1 MNSFNEF
8 RFKGLSAKN
17 HDRSYFTMKRIN
29 SDETKIVVR
38 INDRELKGTQYGY
51 AVILDWSHVIFVKDW
66 QVNRSRFGNELL
78 LFKNRF
84 KPREWKTHF
93 SFYNDPDNLEWDAW
107 VDRARRQ
114 AENIGKDGNPDIPVR
129 WRK

>member
-1 MNSFNEF
+1 MNTYRVMTFS
-8 RFKGLSAKN
+8 LQT
-17 HDRSYFTMKRIN
+17 DLPYY
-29 SDETKIVVR
+29 
-38 INDRELKGTQYGY
+38 YG
-51 AVILDWSHVIFVKDW
+51 D
-66 QVNRSRFGNELL
+66 L